1 MIDMSWED
9 VLKQPFKEDADEMT
23 EFMNI
28 TPRRDAK
35 TDRRV
40 INGIVEGLD
49 ELIDK
54 LDSGE
59 FPYGYEDYYS
69 IEGLLPELGLYEF
82 DSKKVNQMIDSPP
95 QYSTETYESQR
106 TAYDDAMRKLTY
118 MMEKHFQMR
127 DELITQFKDVKKE
140 IEHLA
145 KFGIRD

>member
-1 MIDMSWED
+1 MSWED
-9 VLKQPFKEDADEMT
+9 VLKQPFKEDADELT

-28 TPRRDAK
+28 TPRRNAE

-40 INGIVEGLD
+40 IKGIVDGLD

-54 LDSGE
+54 LDNGE

-82 DSKKVNQMIDSPP
+82 DSQTVNNMIDSPP
-95 QYSTETYESQR
+95 QFSAETYESQR
-106 TAYDDAMRKLTY
+106 TAYDDAMKKLTK
-118 MMEKHFQMR
+118 MMEDHFQMR
-127 DELITQFKDVKKE
+127 DELVSQFKDVKKE

>member
-1 MIDMSWED
+1 MSWED
-9 VLKQPFKEDADEMT
+9 VLKQPFKEDADELT

-28 TPRRDAK
+28 TPRRNAE

-40 INGIVEGLD
+40 IKGIVDGLD

-54 LDSGE
+54 LDNGE

-106 TAYDDAMRKLTY
+106 TAYDDAMKKLTY

-127 DELITQFKDVKKE
+127 DELIKQFKDVKKE

-145 KFGIRD
+145 KFGIDD